1 MNHSLLMNSLAAE
14 IKTAQDGTKALQ
26 PISAR
31 VPGFDVTQAYALA
44 HLVHEARKAEGAKAV
59 GRKIGFTNPGI
70 WDTYGVREPIWGYV
84 YDRTVVQQ
92 LSSEPTKCRIG
103 RFAEP
108 KIEPEIVLHFA
119 AAPSVGARPAEILAC
134 VDWIAHGFEIVQSHY
149 PGWKFAVA
157 DTIANSALH
166 GTLIVGPPRPV
177 AEVAS
182 DAVAALESFTL
193 SLACNGKEREVGRG
207 ANVLGS
213 PLLAVAHLVSVLA
226 KQPDYAPLKAGELVT
241 TGTITAAYDIRPGET
256 WRSDLQGIALP
267 GLAVAFV
274 D

>member
-1 MNHSLLMNSLAAE
+1 MDSSTRRVLAAE
-14 IKTAQDGTKALQ
+14 IKAAQDGRKTLQ
-26 PISAR
+26 PISAC
-31 VPGFDVTQAYALA
+31 VPGFDVAQAYAVA
-44 HLVHEARKAEGAKAV
+44 HLVHEARIAEGARPV

-70 WDTYGVREPIWGYV
+70 CDTYGVREPIWGYV
-84 YDRTVVQQ
+84 YDRTVVQ
-92 LSSEPTKCRIG
+92 LSSEQTKCRIG

-119 AAPSVGARPAEILAC
+119 AAPSVDARPAEILAC
-134 VDWIAHGFEIVQSHY
+134 VDWVAHGFEIVQSHY

-157 DTIANSALH
+157 DTIADSALH
-166 GTLIVGPPRPV
+166 GTLLVGPQRPV

-207 ANVLGS
+207 SNVLGS
-213 PLLAVAHLVSVLA
+213 PLLAIAHLVSVLA

-256 WRSDLQGIALP
+256 WHSELRGIALP

>member
-1 MNHSLLMNSLAAE
+1 MDTDIDVRDLAAE
-14 IKTAQDGTKALQ
+14 IKAVQDGRKTL
-26 PISAR
+26 PSISSR
-31 VPGFDVTQAYALA
+31 VPGFGVAQAYAVA
-44 HLVHEARKAEGAKAV
+44 HVIHEARMTEGAKPV
-59 GRKIGFTNPGI
+59 GRKIGFTNRGI
-70 WDTYGVREPIWGYV
+70 WPTYNVYEPIWGYV
-84 YDRTVVQQ
+84 YDSTVVQ
-92 LSSEPTKCRIG
+92 LEGVRTTCRLA

-119 AAPSVGARPAEILAC
+119 AAPSLGAGATEILRC
-134 VDWIAHGFEIVQSHY
+134 VDWVAHGFEIVQSHY

-182 DAVAALESFTL
+182 DVVAALESFTL

-207 ANVLGS
+207 TNVLGS

-256 WRSDLQGIALP
+256 WRSDLKGIALP
-267 GLAVAFV
+267 GLAVDFV

>member
-1 MNHSLLMNSLAAE
+1 MDASTRPALAAE
-14 IKTAQDGTKALQ
+14 IKAAQDRRHELEPLSG
-26 PISAR
+26 R
-31 VPGFDVTQAYALA
+31 VLGFDVAQAYAVA
-44 HLVHEARKAEGAKAV
+44 HLVHEARMAEGAKPV

-84 YDRTVVQQ
+84 YDRTVVQ
-92 LSSEPTKCRIG
+92 LEGVRTTCRIG

-119 AAPSVGARPAEILAC
+119 AAPSVDARPAEILAC
-134 VDWIAHGFEIVQSHY
+134 VDWMAHGFEIVQSHY
-149 PGWKFAVA
+149 PQWKFAVA
-157 DTIANSALH
+157 DTIADSALH
-166 GTLIVGPPRPV
+166 GTLLVGPKRPI

-193 SLACNGKEREVGRG
+193 SLACNGKELEVGRG
-207 ANVLGS
+207 SNVLGS

-256 WRSDLQGIALP
+256 WRSDLRGIALP
-267 GLAVAFV
+267 GLTVEFV